1 MKIKMTKSIEGASN
15 SYGTTT
21 KTYMSGETYAMDSD
35 WELALA
41 KVFTDNLWASEVGG
55 KKKKVVSPS
64 DNKKE
69 ELAIETKAE
78 KI

>member
-1 MKIKMTKSIEGASN
+1 
-15 SYGTTT
+15 
-21 KTYMSGETYAMDSD
+21 MDSD

-64 DNKKE
+64 ANKKE

>member
-1 MKIKMTKSIEGASN
+1 
-15 SYGTTT
+15 
-21 KTYMSGETYAMDSD
+21 
-35 WELALA
+35 
-41 KVFTDNLWASEVGG
+41 VFTDNLWASEVGG